1 MTGER
6 YSLYDGLWTKLNT
19 TTMYTKKG
27 INSVRVSV
35 RINAF

>member
-19 TTMYTKKG
+19 TTMYTKKAL
-27 INSVRVSV
+27 ILRVC
-35 RINAF
+35 R

>member
-19 TTMYTKKG
+19 TTMYTKKALLSKE
-27 INSVRVSV
+27 ITP
-35 RINAF
+35 